1 MNMNSTL
8 IKISNLAMSRVAIVG
23 VLATIFYFFTF
34 YDTGETIL
42 NEITAIQSQVSEETT
57 KKIETEKLLKK
68 EEQMRADVALLAKT
82 YEDVKSKIPL
92 EFELPELRAIVDQV
106 SGAHNLNVMKFDN
119 NVGTIVN
126 QSLVGSEDA
135 NLIDQLAVKYIFQ
148 GNYNQIAKFVTQ
160 LSTVQ
165 KVIKIEDVRLNHI
178 PSGRDGP
185 SKQLSFEATIIGY
198 KQAPD
203 TSSVKKAEVK

>member
-148 GNYNQIAKFVTQ
+148 GNYNQIAS
-160 LSTVQ
+160 L
-165 KVIKIEDVRLNHI
+165 
-178 PSGRDGP
+178 
-185 SKQLSFEATIIGY
+185 
-198 KQAPD
+198 
-203 TSSVKKAEVK
+203 